1 MKKQED
7 KTDSTHST
15 ESKDSVVWGDGIMQR
30 VKDKRLL
37 WGSIVTLV
45 VMIILTIGSMLFF
58 DIQIKQS
65 FQLEKADSYESYQ
78 KHYAMIVSEKDSSF
92 WQQAYAGAKSKA
104 VEENAYLE
112 LLGVNLN
119 KEYAVEELM
128 QIAIASKVDGII
140 LEANESNAMRSLI
153 DEAIEEGIPVIT
165 ALGDNATS
173 QRQSFVGISSF
184 HLGREYGKQVCEI
197 AENFFKNTWED
208 AIEDTIE
215 DAGEGNDASLD
226 SMRVMVL
233 VDTNADDTS
242 QNMVFSS
249 IQEMVEN
256 SSVYHDRIVI
266 EARAINVM
274 GAFAAEEAIRDIF
287 MSGEPLPDAIICLNE
302 INTTCVYQAV
312 VDYNKVGQIDIIGY
326 YDSQTILNAIERNVV
341 YGTISVDAKSLGE
354 YCGAALNEYIETGYV
369 SGYFSVDTTVISNEN
384 VGEYLEDGE
393 DV

>member
-1 MKKQED
+1 MKKQKDKIDNTHNPEGKGSAVGED
-7 KTDSTHST
+7 RA
-15 ESKDSVVWGDGIMQR
+15 IQR
-30 VKDKRLL
+30 KNDKRLL
-37 WGSIVTLV
+37 WGSIVTLM

-65 FQLEKADSYESYQ
+65 FQLEKTASYETYQ
-78 KHYAMIVSEKDSSF
+78 KHYVMIVSEKDSSF

-104 VEENAYLE
+104 VEQNAYLE
-112 LLGVNLN
+112 LLGENLN
-119 KEYAVEELM
+119 KQYTVEELM

-140 LEANESNAMRSLI
+140 LEANESYVMRGLI
-153 DEAIEEGIPVIT
+153 DEAVEGGIPVIT

-184 HLGREYGKQVCEI
+184 HLGREYGKQICEI
-197 AENFFKNTWED
+197 AENFFMDTGED
-208 AIEDTIE
+208 AEE
-215 DAGEGNDASLD
+215 DAGDDKGVPQD
-226 SMRVMVL
+226 SMRIMVL

-242 QNMVFSS
+242 QNIVFSS
-249 IQEMVEN
+249 IQETVEN
-256 SSVYHDRIVI
+256 SSLYHDRIVI

-287 MSGEPLPDAIICLNE
+287 MSGEPLPDSIICLNE

-326 YDSQTILNAIERNVV
+326 YDSPTILNAIERNVI

-354 YCGAALNEYIETGYV
+354 YCGTALNEYIETGYV
-369 SGYFSVDTTVISNEN
+369 SGYFSVDTTVIGNDN
-384 VGEYLEDGE
+384 VGEYLEGRE
-393 DV
+393 DE